1 MVNDMK
7 VLFLD
12 FDGVI
17 YTIHN
22 NTPENIEKR
31 IKLLNEICSR
41 FNLNVV
47 ISASAK
53 AFINELDLTTES
65 KSIQEIFN
73 LFNKY
78 HIKFIGVTPQIG
90 KELAQGTYTPIWK
103 EYEIKDYL
111 DHHPDVEA
119 FVILDDD
126 DLGEEKSDL
135 KMFKDYLVKPLH
147 YSRKN
152 PAEEGLLPKHIDE
165 VGIVLNRQIKK
176 R

>member
-1 MVNDMK
+1 MK

-31 IKLLNEICSR
+31 IKLLGEICSR
-41 FNLNVV
+41 FDLSVV

-53 AFINELDLTTES
+53 AFINEFDLTTES
-65 KSIQEIFN
+65 KWIKNVFN

-78 HIKFIGVTPQIG
+78 HIKFIGVTPQVG
-90 KELAQGTYTPIWK
+90 KELAHGTYTPIWK

-111 DHHPDVEA
+111 DHHHEVEA

-135 KMFKDYLVKPLH
+135 KMYKDYLVKPV
-147 YSRKN
+147 YSSRKN
-152 PAEEGLLPKHIDE
+152 PEEEGLLPKHIDE
-165 VGIVLNRQIKK
+165 VGVVLDRQIKK